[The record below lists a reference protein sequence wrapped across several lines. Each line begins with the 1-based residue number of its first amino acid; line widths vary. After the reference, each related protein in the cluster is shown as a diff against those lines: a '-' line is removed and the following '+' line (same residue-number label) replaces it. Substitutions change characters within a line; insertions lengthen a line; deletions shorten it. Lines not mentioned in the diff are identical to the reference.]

1 MASREEDKAMGGLLR
16 RSLAR
21 DTVASQDCPQADILA
36 AYYERSLDADETS
49 HCELHFSQC
58 ARCRQLLAAM
68 VRANEP
74 ASQTEHAAKAWS
86 WFFNPWM
93 LVPAAAAVALA
104 ILISVRLAPVA
115 YKSHGEAVEIAK
127 TVQPPTPTIAPTPS
141 DALSEDKAAPSG
153 ALKSP
158 APSAKVAPGSSQP
171 APNADYKMVAPSVS
185 LDKQEKRA
193 PGTTAASGHASLSKP
208 AQAAPQAQES
218 ENARAGSA
226 RTSGTA
232 NAASAAPD
240 RVASGF
246 GAGVAPRAT
255 VQAQNQ
261 GEAGQQ
267 VAQAQSPPPA
277 PANAR
282 ARNEVQA
289 QSSPQKEDGK
299 QAETESVVVEDQV
312 TSAELAAKQKVPR
325 ATALNG
331 NLSVGDTSRLRTA
344 EERST
349 EKIIRSPDA
358 NVMWRISSSN
368 FVELSRDGGATWNG
382 GRLDSKVHLL
392 AGTAPT
398 RKVCWLVG
406 LNGAIFTTRDGHT
419 WKKVTPPANLD
430 FVSVTAT
437 DDGSA
442 DITASDGR
450 VFATDNGGKIW
461 RSVQ

>member
-21 DTVASQDCPQADILA
+21 DTAASKDCPQADILA
-36 AYYERSLDADETS
+36 AYYERSLDAEETS

-74 ASQTEHAAKAWS
+74 ASQAEHDAKAWR

-115 YKSHGEAVEIAK
+115 YKSQGGAVEVAK
-127 TVQPPTPTIAPTPS
+127 TVQPPVPTIAPTPS
-141 DALSEDKAAPSG
+141 DALSEDKAATSD

-171 APNADYKMVAPSVS
+171 AASAAYKMVAPSVY
-185 LDKQEKRA
+185 LDKQEKKA
-193 PGTTAASGHASLSKP
+193 AGATAASGHAALSKP
-208 AQAAPQAQES
+208 AQAEPRTQAS
-218 ENARAGSA
+218 EDARG
-226 RTSGTA
+226 
-232 NAASAAPD
+232 AA
-240 RVASGF
+240 
-246 GAGVAPRAT
+246 
-255 VQAQNQ
+255 VQAQNRDD
-261 GEAGQQ
+261 AGQQ
-267 VAQAQSPPPA
+267 VAQAQSQPPA

-282 ARNEVQA
+282 AGNQVQA
-289 QSSPQKEDGK
+289 QSPPQKEDGK
-299 QAETESVVVEDQV
+299 QAETESVVVEDQG

-325 ATALNG
+325 APSLAG

-349 EKIIRSPDA
+349 EKIIHSPDA
-358 NVMWRISSSN
+358 SVMWRISSSN
-368 FVELSRDGGATWNG
+368 FVELSRDGGVTWNG
-382 GRLDSKVHLL
+382 SRLDSNVHLL

-430 FVSVTAT
+430 FVSVTAK

>member
-21 DTVASQDCPQADILA
+21 DTAALKDCPQADILA
-36 AYYERSLDADETS
+36 AYYEHSLDADETS
-49 HCELHFSQC
+49 HCEVHFSQC

-74 ASQTEHAAKAWS
+74 ASRVEHDAKAWS
-86 WFFNPWM
+86 WFFNPWI

-115 YKSHGEAVEIAK
+115 YKSQGGAVEIAK
-127 TVQPPTPTIAPTPS
+127 TVQPPAPTVAPAPS

-171 APNADYKMVAPSVS
+171 PPSATYKMVAPSVY
-185 LDKQEKRA
+185 LDKQEKKA
-193 PGTTAASGHASLSKP
+193 PGVSGHAPLAKL
-208 AQAAPQAQES
+208 AQAEPRAQES
-218 ENARAGSA
+218 ENARASSA

-246 GAGVAPRAT
+246 GTGVARGAA

-261 GEAGQQ
+261 DEAGRR
-267 VAQAQSPPPA
+267 VAQGQSPPPA

-282 ARNEVQA
+282 AGNQVQA

-299 QAETESVVVEDQV
+299 QAESESVVVEDQA

-325 ATALNG
+325 APALAG

-382 GRLDSKVHLL
+382 GRLDSNVHLL
-392 AGTAPT
+392 AGTAPK
-398 RKVCWLVG
+398 RRVCWLVG

-430 FVSVTAT
+430 FVSVTAK
-437 DDGSA
+437 DDRSA

-450 VFATDNGGKIW
+450 VFATDNGGKIC
-461 RSVQ
+461 RSVK

>member
-1 MASREEDKAMGGLLR
+1 MALREEDKAMGGLLR

-21 DTVASQDCPQADILA
+21 DTVASKDCPQADILA
-36 AYYERSLDADETS
+36 AYYERSLDAEETS
-49 HCELHFSQC
+49 LCELHFSQC
-58 ARCRQLLAAM
+58 TRCHQLLAAM

-74 ASQTEHAAKAWS
+74 ASQAEHAKAWS
-86 WFFNPWM
+86 WLFNPWI

-115 YKSHGEAVEIAK
+115 YKSQGRAVEIAK
-127 TVQPPTPTIAPTPS
+127 TVQPPAPTVAHAPP
-141 DALSEDKAAPSG
+141 DALSKEEASPSG

-158 APSAKVAPGSSQP
+158 APSAKVAPGSFQP
-171 APNADYKMVAPSVS
+171 APNAHYTMVAPSVS
-185 LDKQEKRA
+185 LDKQEKKA
-193 PGTTAASGHASLSKP
+193 AGAAAASGHAPLSKL

-218 ENARAGSA
+218 EDARANSTRA
-226 RTSGTA
+226 SRTA

-246 GAGVAPRAT
+246 GAGAARGAAVK
-255 VQAQNQ
+255 AQNQ
-261 GEAGQQ
+261 DEAGQQ

-282 ARNEVQA
+282 AGNQVQA
-289 QSSPQKEDGK
+289 QSSPRKEDGK
-299 QAETESVVVEDQV
+299 QAETESVVVEDQA

-325 ATALNG
+325 APSLAG

-368 FVELSRDGGATWNG
+368 FVELSRDGGVTWNG
-382 GRLDSKVHLL
+382 GRLDSNVHLL

-430 FVSVTAT
+430 FVSVTAK

>member
-21 DTVASQDCPQADILA
+21 DTAASKDCPQADILA
-36 AYYERSLDADETS
+36 AYYEHSLDADETS
-49 HCELHFSQC
+49 HWELHFSQC

-74 ASQTEHAAKAWS
+74 ASQAEHDAKAWS
-86 WFFNPWM
+86 WFFNPWI

-115 YKSHGEAVEIAK
+115 YKSQSGAVEIAK
-127 TVQPPTPTIAPTPS
+127 TVEPPAPTVAPAPS
-141 DALSEDKAAPSG
+141 DALSEDKTAPSG

-158 APSAKVAPGSSQP
+158 APSAKVAP
-171 APNADYKMVAPSVS
+171 SVY
-185 LDKQEKRA
+185 LDKQEKKV
-193 PGTTAASGHASLSKP
+193 PGVAASGHAPLAKP
-208 AQAAPQAQES
+208 AQAEPRAQES
-218 ENARAGSA
+218 ENARAGPA

-240 RVASGF
+240 RVVSGF
-246 GAGVAPRAT
+246 GAGAARGAA

-261 GEAGQQ
+261 DEAGRR

-282 ARNEVQA
+282 AGNQVQA

-299 QAETESVVVEDQV
+299 QAETESVVVEDQA

-325 ATALNG
+325 APALAG

-358 NVMWRISSSN
+358 NVMWRIASSN

-382 GRLDSKVHLL
+382 GRLDSNVHLL
-392 AGTAPT
+392 AGAAPT
-398 RKVCWLVG
+398 RKICWLVG

-430 FVSVTAT
+430 FVSVTAK
-437 DDGSA
+437 DDRSA